1 MTRDANTM
9 RPYPHPAG
17 CHCAGCRIVFEK
29 DTTPRWFAA
38 LRSPTLTGVV
48 TYKGVNVDEVIAA
61 ARVVAD
67 YSFADSE
74 HACIPLRL
82 YDALLKL
89 KEVLPK

>member
-1 MTRDANTM
+1 MTRDANVM

-48 TYKGVNVDEVIAA
+48 TYKGVSVDELIAA
-61 ARVVAD
+61 ARIVVD
-67 YSFADSE
+67 TYQE
-74 HACIPLRL
+74 EIPGVGEMTTEAIDRLRG
-82 YDALLKL
+82 A
-89 KEVLPK
+89 LPK